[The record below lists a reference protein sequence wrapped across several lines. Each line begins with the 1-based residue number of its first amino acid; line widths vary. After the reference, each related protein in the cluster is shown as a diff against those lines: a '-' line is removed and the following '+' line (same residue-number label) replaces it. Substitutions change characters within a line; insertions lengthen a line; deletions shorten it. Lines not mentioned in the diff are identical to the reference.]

1 MTTPHQLE
9 TKNICD
15 LEKWENENIPH
26 LASNEQMWERVV
38 RAGAGVSSVPAPAA
52 VSERRQRLVIIQT
65 LPASSLEWALNL
77 LSENYSFETKL
88 SGTEQQQ
95 LMFVYK
101 LRLVTDMSEW
111 WQNDKDETITNLRIR
126 RLLRCPLI
134 ESSNTQYAPIVLELW
149 KEENCLLGLFWVRWR
164 SISYYIQYYMIVEVA
179 VSMYVHVCW

>member
-1 MTTPHQLE
+1 M
-9 TKNICD
+9 KCRRS
-15 LEKWENENIPH
+15 H
-26 LASNEQMWERVV
+26 LFCGLPYWNHNWLMQNSSAWV
-38 RAGAGVSSVPAPAA
+38 AIGVSSVPPPAA